1 MKISDKDF
9 DKLISVAISQI
20 SDDDNVELKTDEELR
35 SEGGSAHEFSPAFE
49 KQMKK
54 LIRENQKQ
62 QFTTYRAKRFH
73 SRIRIAIIVA
83 VLVCAATMFSVNAFR
98 TSIINFIF
106 SSDKDNSSF
115 AFNKGTT
122 SISSKFTKYLPTYTP
137 AGFGIEAIQEPSDNS
152 IYIQFVDGNNGF
164 YDIQC
169 VLHDSMLSIDTE
181 SGQITEL
188 RINGAYVTISKRTD
202 RLIATYTI
210 DDIFYSISG
219 NISQDIVMQI
229 LESIPLL

>member
-62 QFTTYRAKRFH
+62 QFTTYRKKFR
-73 SRIRIAIIVA
+73 SRIRIAILAAI
-83 VLVCAATMFSVNAFR
+83 LVCAAMMFSVSAFR

-106 SSDKDNSSF
+106 NSGEKSSTF
-115 AFNKGTT
+115 TFNDVSP
-122 SISSKFTKYLPTYTP
+122 SISDTFDKYLPTYIP
-137 AGFGIEAIQEPSDNS
+137 QGFAIDS
-152 IYIQFVDGNNGF
+152 IREIPK
-164 YDIQC
+164 
-169 VLHDSMLSIDTE
+169 E
-181 SGQITEL
+181 
-188 RINGAYVTISKRTD
+188 
-202 RLIATYTI
+202 
-210 DDIFYSISG
+210 
-219 NISQDIVMQI
+219 NIRKLQV
-229 LESIPLL
+229 

>member
-62 QFTTYRAKRFH
+62 QFTTYRKKFR
-73 SRIRIAIIVA
+73 SRIRIAVLAAI
-83 VLVCAATMFSVNAFR
+83 LVCAAMMFSVSAFR

-106 SSDKDNSSF
+106 NSGEKSSTF
-115 AFNKGTT
+115 TFNDVSP
-122 SISSKFTKYLPTYTP
+122 SISDTFDKYLPTYIP
-137 AGFGIEAIQEPSDNS
+137 QGFAIDSIREIPKEN
-152 IYIQFVDGNNGF
+152 IYIQLTNGNGT
-164 YDIQC
+164 YYEVQC
-169 VLHDSMLSIDTE
+169 ELHSSHLSIDTE
-181 SGQITEL
+181 NGQITEL
-188 RINGAYVTISKRTD
+188 KINNAYVTISERKD
-202 RLIATYTI
+202 RSIAIYTI
-210 DDIFYSISG
+210 NNIFYSISG
-219 NISQDIVMQI
+219 NITKDVIIKI
-229 LESIPLL
+229 LESIP

>member
-62 QFTTYRAKRFH
+62 QFTTYRKKFR
-73 SRIRIAIIVA
+73 SRIRIAILAAI
-83 VLVCAATMFSVNAFR
+83 LVCAAMMFSVSAFR

-106 SSDKDNSSF
+106 NSGEKSSTF
-115 AFNKGTT
+115 TFNDVSP
-122 SISSKFTKYLPTYTP
+122 SISDTFDKYLPTYIP
-137 AGFGIEAIQEPSDNS
+137 QVFAIDSIREIPKEN
-152 IYIQFVDGNNGF
+152 IYIQLTNGNGT
-164 YDIQC
+164 YYEVQC
-169 VLHDSMLSIDTE
+169 ELHSSHLSIDTE
-181 SGQITEL
+181 NGQITEL
-188 RINGAYVTISKRTD
+188 KINNAYVTISERKD
-202 RLIATYTI
+202 RIIAIYTI
-210 DDIFYSISG
+210 NNIFYSISG
-219 NISQDIVMQI
+219 NITKDVIIKI
-229 LESIPLL
+229 LESIP

>member
-62 QFTTYRAKRFH
+62 QFTTYRKKFR
-73 SRIRIAIIVA
+73 SRIRIAILAAI
-83 VLVCAATMFSVNAFR
+83 LVCAAMMFSVSAFR

-106 SSDKDNSSF
+106 NSGEKSSTF
-115 AFNKGTT
+115 TFNDVSP
-122 SISSKFTKYLPTYTP
+122 SISDTFDKYLPTYIP
-137 AGFGIEAIQEPSDNS
+137 QGFAIDSIREIPQEN
-152 IYIQFVDGNNGF
+152 IYIQLTNGNGM
-164 YDIQC
+164 YYEVQC
-169 VLHDSMLSIDTE
+169 ELHSSHLSIDTE
-181 SGQITEL
+181 NGQITEL
-188 RINGAYVTISKRTD
+188 KINNAYVTISERKD
-202 RLIATYTI
+202 RIIAIYTI
-210 DDIFYSISG
+210 NNIFYSISG
-219 NISQDIVMQI
+219 NITKDVIIKI
-229 LESIPLL
+229 LESIP

>member
-62 QFTTYRAKRFH
+62 QFTTYRKKFR
-73 SRIRIAIIVA
+73 SRIRIAILAAI
-83 VLVCAATMFSVNAFR
+83 LVCAAMMFSVSAFR

-106 SSDKDNSSF
+106 NSGGKSSTF
-115 AFNKGTT
+115 TFNDVSP
-122 SISSKFTKYLPTYTP
+122 SISDTFDKYLPTYIP
-137 AGFGIEAIQEPSDNS
+137 QGFAIDSIREIPKEN
-152 IYIQFVDGNNGF
+152 IYIQLTNGNGT
-164 YDIQC
+164 YYEVQC
-169 VLHDSMLSIDTE
+169 ELHSSHLSIDTE
-181 SGQITEL
+181 NGQITEL
-188 RINGAYVTISKRTD
+188 KINNAYVTISERKD
-202 RLIATYTI
+202 RIIAIYTI
-210 DDIFYSISG
+210 NNIFYSISG
-219 NISQDIVMQI
+219 NITKDVIIKI
-229 LESIPLL
+229 LESIP

>member
-62 QFTTYRAKRFH
+62 QFTTYRKKFR
-73 SRIRIAIIVA
+73 SRIRIAVLAAI
-83 VLVCAATMFSVNAFR
+83 LVCAAMMFSVSAFR

-106 SSDKDNSSF
+106 NSGEKSSTF
-115 AFNKGTT
+115 TFNDVSP
-122 SISSKFTKYLPTYTP
+122 SISDTFDKYLPTYIP
-137 AGFGIEAIQEPSDNS
+137 QGFAIDSIREIPKEN
-152 IYIQFVDGNNGF
+152 IYIQLTNGNGT
-164 YDIQC
+164 YYEVQC
-169 VLHDSMLSIDTE
+169 ELHSSHLSIDTE
-181 SGQITEL
+181 NGQITEL
-188 RINGAYVTISKRTD
+188 KINNAYVTISERTD
-202 RLIATYTI
+202 RIIAIYTI
-210 DDIFYSISG
+210 NNIFYSISG
-219 NISQDIVMQI
+219 NITKDVIIKI
-229 LESIPLL
+229 LESIP

>member
-62 QFTTYRAKRFH
+62 QFTTYRKKFR
-73 SRIRIAIIVA
+73 SRIRIAILAAI
-83 VLVCAATMFSVNAFR
+83 LVCAAMMFSVSAFR

-106 SSDKDNSSF
+106 NSGEKSSTF
-115 AFNKGTT
+115 TFNDVSP
-122 SISSKFTKYLPTYTP
+122 SISDTFDKYLPTYIP
-137 AGFGIEAIQEPSDNS
+137 QGFAIDSIREIPKEN
-152 IYIQFVDGNNGF
+152 IYIQLTNGNGT
-164 YDIQC
+164 YYEVQC
-169 VLHDSMLSIDTE
+169 ELHSSHLSIDTE
-181 SGQITEL
+181 NGQIAEL
-188 RINGAYVTISKRTD
+188 KINNAYVTISERKD
-202 RLIATYTI
+202 RIIAIYTI
-210 DDIFYSISG
+210 NNIFYSISG
-219 NISQDIVMQI
+219 NITKDVIIKI
-229 LESIPLL
+229 LESIP

>member
-62 QFTTYRAKRFH
+62 QFTTYRKKFR
-73 SRIRIAIIVA
+73 SRIRIAILAAI
-83 VLVCAATMFSVNAFR
+83 LVCAAMMFSVSAFR

-106 SSDKDNSSF
+106 NSGEKSSTF
-115 AFNKGTT
+115 TFNDVSP
-122 SISSKFTKYLPTYTP
+122 SISDTFDKYLPTYIP
-137 AGFGIEAIQEPSDNS
+137 QGFAIDSIREIPKEN
-152 IYIQFVDGNNGF
+152 IYIQLTNGNGT
-164 YDIQC
+164 YYEVQC
-169 VLHDSMLSIDTE
+169 ELHSSHLSIDTE
-181 SGQITEL
+181 NGQITEL
-188 RINGAYVTISKRTD
+188 KINNAYVTISERKHQCTRGTNK
-202 RLIATYTI
+202 IK
-210 DDIFYSISG
+210 
-219 NISQDIVMQI
+219 
-229 LESIPLL
+229 